1 MTQEERWQLSGN
13 AAHFYN
19 QHVSLIMEPWVRHLV
34 HVADLQPGERVL
46 DVACGTGFVA
56 RLAAHCVGA
65 AGRLVGVDLNASM
78 IEAARAASGQDAS
91 NIEWRV
97 GDAGALPFE
106 DELFDVVLCQQ
117 GVQFFPD
124 RLRALRQM
132 RRVLRARGRLAFT
145 VWSAID
151 DTPYQAALADAL
163 ARHVSA
169 EAGLI
174 ARAPSALHSSKELH
188 DLVTRAGFH
197 NVRVCRRFE
206 TTTLPLPETFV
217 PGHLAALPIAETIT
231 GLAPNR
237 RAALIQDMTE
247 ALHAYVD
254 GEQLKLPSGSHVVTA
269 NG

>member
-97 GDAGALPFE
+97 GDAG
-106 DELFDVVLCQQ
+106 CQ
-117 GVQFFPD
+117 V
-124 RLRALRQM
+124 
-132 RRVLRARGRLAFT
+132 
-145 VWSAID
+145 
-151 DTPYQAALADAL
+151 
-163 ARHVSA
+163 
-169 EAGLI
+169 
-174 ARAPSALHSSKELH
+174 
-188 DLVTRAGFH
+188 
-197 NVRVCRRFE
+197 
-206 TTTLPLPETFV
+206 
-217 PGHLAALPIAETIT
+217 
-231 GLAPNR
+231 
-237 RAALIQDMTE
+237 
-247 ALHAYVD
+247 
-254 GEQLKLPSGSHVVTA
+254 PSGHAQRPRSNQQIVS
-269 NG
+269 